1 MDKNH
6 KRRAVVRV
14 LARLTGG
21 PARQA
26 CLLHEGLNSSFETYL
41 VTGGLGVGEHD
52 MGYLLSSAQNVFRIE
67 RMSREVSFWADF
79 CSLLKLWRFL
89 RRKRPSIV
97 HTHTAKAGAIGRVAA
112 WLAGVPVLIHT
123 YHGHVFDGYFGT
135 FKCHLY
141 VLIERLLGL
150 LTTCVIAISAKQR
163 EDICERYRVVPG
175 AKTVVIQNGFEL
187 EPMSVEKRRELRY
200 KLRLSDEQFAFLWA
214 GRMVPIKDI
223 HLLAE
228 TIQLAVSHVPEAVF
242 LIAGDG
248 EQKSELEQLLLACP
262 NVRMLGWQKDMHALS
277 CAADAAILTSR
288 NEGTPTVLIEAMAAR
303 HPFVST
309 NVGGVEDLAVGP
321 LLAIPGIGWRGE
333 NGFLSDR
340 KASALLACIQQLVND
355 RAMAERMGA
364 IGQEFVTN
372 TFSAARLINDISV
385 LYEELL
391 TKRQK
396 RGIQLSTEEDPV
408 REQAMT

>member
-1 MDKNH
+1 
-6 KRRAVVRV
+6 
-14 LARLTGG
+14 
-21 PARQA
+21 
-26 CLLHEGLNSSFETYL
+26 
-41 VTGGLGVGEHD
+41 
-52 MGYLLSSAQNVFRIE
+52 
-67 RMSREVSFWADF
+67 
-79 CSLLKLWRFL
+79 
-89 RRKRPSIV
+89 
-97 HTHTAKAGAIGRVAA
+97 
-112 WLAGVPVLIHT
+112 
-123 YHGHVFDGYFGT
+123 
-135 FKCHLY
+135 
-141 VLIERLLGL
+141 LIERFLGL
-150 LTTCVIAISAKQR
+150 LTTCVIAISPKQR
-163 EDICERYRVVPG
+163 EDICERYRIVSG

-187 EPMSVEKRRELRY
+187 ESMSVEKRRELRY

-228 TIQLAVSHVPEAVF
+228 TIRLAVSHVPEAVF

-248 EQKSELEQLLLACP
+248 EQKSELEQLLRACP
-262 NVRMLGWQKDMHALS
+262 NVRMLGWQEDMHALS

-288 NEGTPTVLIEAMAAR
+288 NEGTPTVLIEAMAAK

-321 LLAIPGIGWRGE
+321 VLAIPGIGWRGE
-333 NGFLSDR
+333 NGFLSHR
-340 KASALLACIQQLVND
+340 KASALLACIEQLVND

-391 TKRQK
+391 RKRQK

-408 REQAMT
+408 KEQAMT